1 MATNPGTGVSSPPSS
16 TVVSDHIASVLRVIE
31 DVIRQ
36 FCQLINEK
44 GISAILKTALL
55 FVALFA
61 LKENLMYLFGYQ
73 CPEENYY
80 FYGNLYIYGPGVFFI
95 CFAFVFSRPFWE
107 FATGCCRSSCN
118 KRLLCSPRSAI
129 DIYLAVSAPFLWVA
143 CAFTEKEYYI
153 CALYG
158 PVSKEMRE
166 KAWQRDPSVRWLNIA
181 ESQCQVIA
189 WAIIMSWAVVSALVV
204 SLHRCCTKSQE
215 VSITV

>member
-1 MATNPGTGVSSPPSS
+1 MATKPGAGASSSPSS

-61 LKENLMYLFGYQ
+61 LRENLKHMFGYQ

-80 FYGNLYIYGPGVFFI
+80 FYGNLYIYGPAVFFI

-118 KRLLCSPRSAI
+118 KRLLSSPRSAI
-129 DIYLAVSAPFLWVA
+129 DIWLGVSAPFLWVA
-143 CAFTEKEYYI
+143 CAFTEEDYYI

-158 PVSKEMRE
+158 PLGGEIQE
-166 KAWQRDPSVRWLNIA
+166 KVVQEDARWINRA
-181 ESQCQVIA
+181 ESQCHVIA

-204 SLHRCCTKSQE
+204 SLHRCCTKSQG
-215 VSITV
+215 VSVTV